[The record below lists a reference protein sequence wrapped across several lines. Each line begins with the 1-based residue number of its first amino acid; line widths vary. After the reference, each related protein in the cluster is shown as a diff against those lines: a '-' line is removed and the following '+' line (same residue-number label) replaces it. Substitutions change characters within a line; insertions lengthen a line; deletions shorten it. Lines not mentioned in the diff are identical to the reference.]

1 MRQFYCREIE
11 LRNLNKRSEPNHQ
24 VYSDISMSLHDY
36 KMVISV
42 FPS

>member
-11 LRNLNKRSEPNHQ
+11 LNEPNHQ
-24 VYSDISMSLHDY
+24 LYFDISEPLHDY